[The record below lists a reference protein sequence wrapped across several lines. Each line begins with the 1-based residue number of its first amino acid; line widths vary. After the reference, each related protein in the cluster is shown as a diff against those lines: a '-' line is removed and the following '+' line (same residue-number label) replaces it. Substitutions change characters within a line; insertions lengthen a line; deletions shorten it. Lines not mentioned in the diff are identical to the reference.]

1 MTTKFN
7 PEEVRKIARLSSLE
21 LTEKETEVFA
31 EQFSTILE
39 YFELLKEV
47 EISDVSCDAD
57 ENHLSNGRED
67 KVVKS
72 TISPEQFSPYLEK
85 GFFKVPKVID
95 PDHWK

>member
-1 MTTKFN
+1 MTTKFT
-7 PEEVRKIARLSSLE
+7 PEEVRKIARLSSLD

-39 YFELLKEV
+39 YFEILKEV
-47 EISDVSCDAD
+47 EISDVNCDAD

-72 TISPEQFSPYLEK
+72 PVSPKQFSPYLEK

-95 PDHWK
+95 PDH

>member
-1 MTTKFN
+1 MTTKFT
-7 PEEVRKIARLSSLE
+7 PDEVRKIAQLSSLD
-21 LTEKETEVFA
+21 LTEKESEVFA

-47 EISDVSCDAD
+47 EISDVSSDAE
-57 ENHLSNGRED
+57 ENHLSKSRED

-72 TISPEQFSPYLEK
+72 PVSPEQFSPYLEK

-95 PDHWK
+95 PDH

>member
-1 MTTKFN
+1 MTTKFT
-7 PEEVRKIARLSSLE
+7 PEEVRKIARLSSLD

-47 EISDVSCDAD
+47 EISDVCCDAD

-72 TISPEQFSPYLEK
+72 PVSPEQFSPYLEK
-85 GFFKVPKVID
+85 RFFKVPKVID
-95 PDHWK
+95 PDH

>member
-1 MTTKFN
+1 MTTKFT
-7 PEEVRKIARLSSLE
+7 PEEVRKIARLSSLD
-21 LTEKETEVFA
+21 LTEKESEVFA

-47 EISDVSCDAD
+47 EISDVNSDAD

-72 TISPEQFSPYLEK
+72 TVSPEQFSPYLEK

-95 PDHWK
+95 PDH

>member
-1 MTTKFN
+1 MKTKFT
-7 PEEVRKIARLSSLE
+7 PEEVRKIARLSSLD

-39 YFELLKEV
+39 YFEILKEV
-47 EISDVSCDAD
+47 EISDVNCDAD

-72 TISPEQFSPYLEK
+72 PVSPEQFSPYLEK

-95 PDHWK
+95 PDH

>member
-1 MTTKFN
+1 MTTKFT

-39 YFELLKEV
+39 YFEFLKEV
-47 EISDVSCDAD
+47 EISDVHCDTD
-57 ENHLSNGRED
+57 ENHLGNGRED
-67 KVVKS
+67 KVIKS
-72 TISPEQFSPYLEK
+72 PVSPEQFSPYLDK

-95 PDHWK
+95 PEH

>member
-1 MTTKFN
+1 MTTRFT

-47 EISDVSCDAD
+47 EISDVHCDAD
-57 ENHLSNGRED
+57 ENHLSKGRED

-72 TISPEQFSPYLEK
+72 PVSPGQFSPYLEK

-95 PDHWK
+95 PDH

>member
-1 MTTKFN
+1 MTTKFT
-7 PEEVRKIARLSSLE
+7 PEDVRKIARLSSLE
-21 LTEKETEVFA
+21 LTEKETKVFA
-31 EQFSTILE
+31 KQFSTILE

-47 EISDVSCDAD
+47 EISDVNCDAD

-72 TISPEQFSPYLEK
+72 PVYPEQFSPYLEK

-95 PDHWK
+95 PDH

>member
-1 MTTKFN
+1 MTTKFT

-31 EQFSTILE
+31 EQFSTIQE
-39 YFELLKEV
+39 YFEILKEV
-47 EISDVSCDAD
+47 EISDVNCDAD

-72 TISPEQFSPYLEK
+72 PFSPEQLSPYLQK

-95 PDHWK
+95 SEN

>member
-1 MTTKFN
+1 MKTKLT
-7 PEEVRKIARLSSLE
+7 PEEVRKIARLSSLD
-21 LTEKETEVFA
+21 LTEKETKVFA

-47 EISDVSCDAD
+47 EISDVNSDAN

-67 KVVKS
+67 KVFKS
-72 TISPEQFSPYLEK
+72 TVSPEQFSPYLEK

-95 PDHWK
+95 PDH

>member
-1 MTTKFN
+1 MTTKFT

-21 LTEKETEVFA
+21 LTKNETEVFT
-31 EQFSTILE
+31 EQFSKILE

-47 EISDVSCDAD
+47 EISDVNCDAD

-67 KVVKS
+67 NVVKS
-72 TISPEQFSPYLEK
+72 PGSPEQLSPYLEK

-95 PDHWK
+95 PDH

>member
-1 MTTKFN
+1 MTTKFT

-47 EISDVSCDAD
+47 EISDVHCDAD
-57 ENHLSNGRED
+57 ENHLSKGRED

-72 TISPEQFSPYLEK
+72 PVSPKQFSPYLEK

-95 PDHWK
+95 PDH